1 MILFI
6 LLLII
11 LLHFFTLEF
20 TTENEEFSRCV
31 G

>member
-1 MILFI
+1 MILLL

-11 LLHFFTLEF
+11 LLHFTLGF
-20 TTENEEFSRCV
+20 TTEDEEFSRCV